1 MPGDLP
7 PELAEFF
14 RLFDQ
19 GLFWESHEALETA
32 WRETRSDFYHGLILL
47 ASAFV
52 HRDRGNRHGIRAQ
65 LDKAEPLL
73 EKFRPG
79 YQGVDVERLM
89 RMAGELRGKL

>member
-1 MPGDLP
+1 MPADLP
-7 PELAEFF
+7 SELAEFF

-19 GLFWESHEALETA
+19 GRYWESHEALETA
-32 WRETRSDFYHGLILL
+32 WRQTRSDFYHGLILL

-52 HRDRGNRHGIRAQ
+52 HRDRDNRHGIRAQ

-73 EKFRPG
+73 RKYRPS

-89 RMAGELRGKL
+89 RMAEELRGRL